1 MKYKI
6 GDKLKVKAGC
16 EYECDSYNRYR
27 LHTPAPPTHIE
38 ITKIFIFKVFNSN
51 DMFDG
56 YYVYKIM
63 SNNTQLDICSCFK
76 DEDLEPLET
85 EKETKTKPTLEIIH
99 PEVRKWTD
107 DDTTYTN
114 NTVTFN
120 GKEYSRED
128 WNDFYKKVIKTNK
141 RFK

>member
-6 GDKLKVKAGC
+6 GDKLKVKVGC
-16 EYECDSYNRYR
+16 EHECVSYYNYIQGIT
-27 LHTPAPPTHIE
+27 LPTHIE
-38 ITKIFIFKVFNSN
+38 ITNMSDYHSRYAYN
-51 DMFDG
+51 
-56 YYVYKIM
+56 IM
-63 SNNTQLDICSCFK
+63 QGNEILYHHCSCFK
-76 DEDLEPLET
+76 DEHLEPIYT
-85 EKETKTKPTLEIIH
+85 YPGKNPTLEIIH